1 MTILVLVLA
10 GIAVAIGLWGA
21 IDAGLTP
28 SSKWED
34 ADQDKIAWV
43 LLQIFLGVLAAV
55 PYFVWIRPKVT
66 GQSPPSLRGAGFLD
80 SPRKKAL
87 LGLGVVAAAIVLYL
101 PQYYPPFRVV
111 QFSEVIVTAI
121 AVLGLG
127 LLTGYNGQIS
137 VGHAA
142 FFGVGAYTTAI
153 LADNHGWPFLATI
166 PVAVVLSFAVGVV
179 AGTPGLR
186 IKGLYLALVTLAF
199 ATLFPFVITRFS
211 DTTGGS
217 TGKSIPD
224 FDAPDWSGVA
234 NDQWVYYVL
243 LAFAV
248 PVFLLV
254 RNLIKSR
261 PGRAIVA
268 IRDNETAAE
277 VVGVNLATYKV
288 GVFAV
293 SSAIAGLAGSLSMIV
308 GSGRVD
314 LGRDGSVVLESI
326 QFLAAMVI
334 GGAATI
340 AGPVLG
346 SAFVVFI
353 PEFASDINPQLS
365 QVIYGALLI
374 ILMLVLPSG
383 FMGGIRRIET
393 FTLHKLGRDAQWR
406 RVSVPGDADGGGG
419 NPATES
425 TEADEVTAVSPEGSD
440 ASD

>member
-1 MTILVLVLA
+1 M
-10 GIAVAIGLWGA
+10 GA
-21 IDAGLTP
+21 M
-28 SSKWED
+28 
-34 ADQDKIAWV
+34 
-43 LLQIFLGVLAAV
+43 
-55 PYFVWIRPKVT
+55 
-66 GQSPPSLRGAGFLD
+66 LD
-80 SPRKKAL
+80 SPRKKAMVV
-87 LGLGVVAAAIVLYL
+87 LGLVAFAIVLYL
-101 PQYYPPFRVV
+101 PQYYPRFRVV
-111 QFSEVIVTAI
+111 QFSEVIITAI

-153 LADNHGWPFLATI
+153 LADNHEWPFLATI
-166 PVAVVLSFAVGVV
+166 PVAIVLSFVIGVI

-186 IKGLYLALVTLAF
+186 IKGLYLALVTLAL
-199 ATLFPFVITRFS
+199 ATLFPFIITRFS

-224 FDAPDWSGVA
+224 FDAPDWSGLA

-243 LAFAV
+243 VAFAI
-248 PVFLLV
+248 PVFWLV
-254 RNLIKSR
+254 RNLVRSR
-261 PGRAIVA
+261 PGRAIIA

-277 VVGVNLATYKV
+277 VLGVNLAVYKV
-288 GVFAV
+288 VVFGISA
-293 SSAIAGLAGSLSMIV
+293 AIAGLAGSLSMIV

-346 SAFVVFI
+346 SAFVVFT
-353 PEFASDINPQLS
+353 PEFASDIDPQLS

-374 ILMLVLPSG
+374 GMMLVLPSG
-383 FMGGIRRIET
+383 FMGGIRRLELAM
-393 FTLHKLGRDAQWR
+393 LHRLGRDGDWR
-406 RVSVPGDADGGGG
+406 RVDGGPSAADG
-419 NPATES
+419 ADDHVDDSAETVES
-425 TEADEVTAVSPEGSD
+425 TEAVSNPD
-440 ASD
+440 TNASD

>member
-1 MTILVLVLA
+1 MGSFLDTPRKKTLLVLA
-10 GIAVAIGLWGA
+10 
-21 IDAGLTP
+21 
-28 SSKWED
+28 
-34 ADQDKIAWV
+34 
-43 LLQIFLGVLAAV
+43 LLA
-55 PYFVWIRPKVT
+55 T
-66 GQSPPSLRGAGFLD
+66 
-80 SPRKKAL
+80 
-87 LGLGVVAAAIVLYL
+87 AIVLYL
-101 PQYYPPFRVV
+101 PQYYPKFRVV

-137 VGHAA
+137 IGHAA

-153 LADNHGWPFLATI
+153 LADNHEWPFLATI
-166 PVAVVLSFAVGVV
+166 PVAIILSFVVGVI

-186 IKGLYLALVTLAF
+186 IKGLYLALVTLAL
-199 ATLFPFVITRFS
+199 ATMFPFIITRFS
-211 DTTGGS
+211 DVTGGS

-224 FDAPDWSGVA
+224 FDAPDWTGLA

-248 PVFLLV
+248 PVFWMMRNLV
-254 RNLIKSR
+254 RSR
-261 PGRAIVA
+261 PGRAIIA

-277 VVGVNLATYKV
+277 VVGVNLAFYKV
-288 GVFAV
+288 TVFGISAAV
-293 SSAIAGLAGSLSMIV
+293 AGFAGSLSMIV

-340 AGPVLG
+340 AGPILG

-374 ILMLVLPSG
+374 VMMLVLPSG
-383 FMGGIRRIET
+383 FMGGIRRLEVGI
-393 FTLHKLGRDAQWR
+393 LHRLGRDAQWR
-406 RVSVPGDADGGGG
+406 RLAVATSTGGPDDREAPASEVSDAD
-419 NPATES
+419 PLS
-425 TEADEVTAVSPEGSD
+425 TDDPN